1 MMKPKYEDIV
11 KNYINLV
18 YFFAKKSL
26 SAQEDID
33 DAVQETF
40 LKAMKT
46 YDRFTFKSEGE
57 LKSWLLTICRNVI
70 TDGFRTNKGALS
82 LEANEIDVA
91 DDDKV
96 EKWLEEHVN
105 HSQLEKI
112 NKLVKTIRPIE
123 QELIRLR
130 IFEEMEFNQI
140 AIALDSKEAA
150 VKMRYYRV
158 IEKLKEELL

>member
-96 EKWLEEHVN
+96 EKWLEEQVN
-105 HSQLEKI
+105 HSQLE
-112 NKLVKTIRPIE
+112 
-123 QELIRLR
+123 
-130 IFEEMEFNQI
+130 
-140 AIALDSKEAA
+140 
-150 VKMRYYRV
+150 
-158 IEKLKEELL
+158 

>member
-11 KNYINLV
+11 RNYINLV
-18 YFFAKKSL
+18 YFFAKKTL
-26 SAQEDID
+26 SNQNDID

-70 TDGFRTNKGALS
+70 TDGFRSHKHALS
-82 LEANEIDVA
+82 LEMHEIDVA
-91 DDDKV
+91 DNNS
-96 EKWLEEHVN
+96 EEWLEEQIQ
-105 HSQLEKI
+105 SQEVEK
-112 NKLVKTIRPIE
+112 VKKTLKILKPIE

-130 IFEEMEFNQI
+130 IFEDMEFNEI
-140 AIALDSKEAA
+140 AVALDANQGT
-150 VKMRYYRV
+150 VKMRYYRA
-158 IEKLKEELL
+158 IEKLKEALL